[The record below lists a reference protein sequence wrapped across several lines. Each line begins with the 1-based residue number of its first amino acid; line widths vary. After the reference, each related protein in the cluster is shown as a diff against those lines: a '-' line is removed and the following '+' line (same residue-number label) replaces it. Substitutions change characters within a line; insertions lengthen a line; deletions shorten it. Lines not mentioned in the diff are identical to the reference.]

1 MRTYSIPLI
10 VLHIVVACSLV
21 TAAPSSATKDI
32 PHADGIGM
40 TFMSIWSDGTAI
52 AGNVLA
58 EDLQRALPWDPDRD
72 RSGGPPVPI
81 NLALHLSRQFL
92 KSAFPADKWS
102 LSKLELRERSGYWFY
117 LIHFRRGSTTD
128 LLRIPVL
135 LTGAVAPMEVNP
147 EREVVRPSD

>member
-1 MRTYSIPLI
+1 MRTYSIPFI
-10 VLHIVVACSLV
+10 ALHIVVACSV
-21 TAAPSSATKDI
+21 VAAAPSSSTTKDVS
-32 PHADGIGM
+32 HADGIGM

-72 RSGGPPVPI
+72 GSGIPVPI

-102 LSKLELRERSGYWFY
+102 LSKLELRERSDYWFY
-117 LIHFRRGSTTD
+117 LLHFRRGNTND
-128 LLRIPVL
+128 LLRVPVL
-135 LTGAVAPMEVNP
+135 FTGAVAPMEINP
-147 EREVVRPSD
+147 EREVD